1 MSQLQRPDWVSH
13 FNHLGTAAGSP
24 ETLLPLDGNA
34 LIDQACALTGLDDFG
49 DFPWRE
55 AYDKLLWGL
64 NNEAKLNTLGR
75 LLVRTELLRTLQ
87 LRLRLTD
94 FWKQNPQV
102 LETPIIAPIVIAGA
116 ARTGTSI
123 LQETLSQDAQFHLPY
138 TWKCLDP
145 LPLQSAEDKA
155 ARIDKAKC
163 EAELWVDIQPEIRSM
178 HDFGAELPTEC
189 LIFMSTDYHAD
200 YWGMVADMPTWN
212 SWRMEQ
218 GYFLNAYQWHK
229 RILQTMQVGE
239 PDNRTW
245 LLKSPAHL
253 AFLDVVK
260 EVYPDVRI
268 IHTHRDPVKCIPS
281 TASITST
288 VRWERSDTVNS
299 LAVGQEIAFG
309 FQFAM
314 ENVIDQ
320 RIDGRLPESQIT
332 DIQLRELIDDPV
344 AAIKRVYD
352 HFGLPFADDMPAK
365 ITDYLNNKPQ
375 GKFGKHSYS
384 MESFG
389 LSEGGLRDSFKR
401 YSDYYGI
408 APENSPE

>member
-1 MSQLQRPDWVSH
+1 MSQLIRPAWVKH
-13 FNHLGTAAGSP
+13 FNNLGAAAGGAES
-24 ETLLPLDGNA
+24 LLPLDGETLVA
-34 LIDQACALTGLDDFG
+34 QACQLTGLSDFG

-55 AYDKLLWGL
+55 AYDKLLWSL

-75 LLVRTELLRTLQ
+75 LLVRAELLRTLQ
-87 LRLRLTD
+87 VRLRLAD
-94 FWKQNPQV
+94 VWKQHPEV
-102 LETPIIAPIVIAGA
+102 LESPVTAPIVIAGA

-123 LQETLSQDAQFHLPY
+123 LQETLSQDPQFHLPY

-145 LPLQSAEDKA
+145 LPLNSPEEKT
-155 ARIDKAKC
+155 ARIEKAKC

-200 YWGMVADMPTWN
+200 YWGMVADMPSWN

-218 GYFLNAYQWHK
+218 GYFLNAYRWHK

-239 PDNRTW
+239 PENRTW

-288 VRWERSDTVNS
+288 LRWERSDSVNS
-299 LAVGQEIAFG
+299 RAVGQEIAFG

-314 ENVIDQ
+314 ENVITQ
-320 RIDGRLPESQIT
+320 RENGSLPDSQIA
-332 DIQLRELIDDPV
+332 DIQLRELIDTPV
-344 AAIKRVYD
+344 ESIKRIYK
-352 HFGLPFADDMPAK
+352 HFNLPFTDDMPAK
-365 ITDYLNNKPQ
+365 ISGYLDSKHQ

-384 MESFG
+384 MENFG
-389 LSEGGLRDSFKR
+389 LTEAGLRESFKR
-401 YSDYYGI
+401 YTNYYGI
-408 APENSPE
+408 AVE

>member
-1 MSQLQRPDWVSH
+1 MSQLQRPQWVDH
-13 FNHLGTAAGSP
+13 FNALGPAAGGAD
-24 ETLLPLDGNA
+24 TLIPLDAGK
-34 LIDQACALTGLDDFG
+34 LIEHACALTGLDDFG

-55 AYDKLLWGL
+55 AYEKLLWSL

-75 LLVRTELLRTLQ
+75 MLIRAELLRTLQ
-87 LRLRLTD
+87 LRLRLTA
-94 FWKQNPQV
+94 FWKEHPQV
-102 LETPIIAPIVIAGA
+102 LESPVSAPIVIAGA

-123 LQETLSQDAQFHLPY
+123 LQETLSQDSQFHLPY

-145 LPLQSAEDKA
+145 LPLQNGD
-155 ARIDKAKC
+155 DKAKRIAKARS

-189 LIFMSTDYHAD
+189 LIFMSTDYHTD

-218 GYFLNAYQWHK
+218 GYFLNAYRWHK
-229 RILQTMQVGE
+229 RLLQTMQYGE
-239 PDNRTW
+239 PAERTW

-253 AFLDVVK
+253 AFLDVLK

-288 VRWERSDTVNS
+288 VRWERSETVNTV
-299 LAVGQEIAFG
+299 AIGQEIAFG

-314 ENVIDQ
+314 ENVINQ
-320 RIDGRLPESQIT
+320 RQNGSLPESQIT
-332 DIQLRELIDDPV
+332 DIQLSELIKTPV
-344 AAIKRVYD
+344 ESIQRIYQ
-352 HFGLPFADDMPAK
+352 HFGLAFSGVMPEK
-365 ITDYLNNKPQ
+365 ISHYLQNKPQ

-384 MESFG
+384 LDSFG
-389 LSEGGLRDSFKR
+389 MDESSLRENFKR
-401 YSDYYGI
+401 YTDYYGI
-408 APENSPE
+408 SPE